1 MSLIKA
7 VILIGGP
14 QKGTRF
20 RPLSLDVPK
29 PLFPVAG
36 RPMIQHHIEACLKLP
51 DLKEILIIGYYPTAQ
66 IQQFVVD
73 MQNLYDLNIRYLQEF
88 TPLGTA
94 GGMHH
99 FRDQIRAGNP
109 QAFFILNGDVCADFP
124 LEELYNFHMAKGG
137 IITIMGTEATKQQS
151 VHYGC
156 LVTDKNTG
164 SVTHYVEKPNSYV
177 STLINCGVYVCS
189 PEIFQDMSNV
199 FYARQQNYGGFMN
212 GNNGAEVIQ
221 LETDIVTPMA
231 GTGKLY
237 ALPVSNWWSQV
248 KTAGSAIYSNRHYL
262 ELYKK
267 THPERLTNAGTR
279 NDGEGDGSL
288 ICTIIPDVYI
298 HPTAQ
303 VHPTAVLGPN
313 VAISAGV
320 VIGPGVRIRESI
332 ILDNAVIRDH
342 TLILHSIVGKGS
354 TIGAWARVE
363 GTPSDPDPNKPFAK
377 MENPPLFNS
386 EGKLNPSI
394 TILGYS
400 VTVSAEMILLN
411 SIVLPHKELTRSY
424 KNEIIL

>member
-1 MSLIKA
+1 
-7 VILIGGP
+7 
-14 QKGTRF
+14 
-20 RPLSLDVPK
+20 
-29 PLFPVAG
+29 
-36 RPMIQHHIEACLKLP
+36 MIQHHIEACLKLP
-51 DLKEILIIGYYPTAQ
+51 NLKEILIIGYYPTAQ
-66 IQQFVVD
+66 IQQFVDD
-73 MQNLYDLNIRYLQEF
+73 MHNLYDLNIRYLQEF

-99 FRDQIRAGNP
+99 FRDQIRTGNP

-124 LEELYNFHMAKGG
+124 LEELYNFHIEKGG

-156 LVTDKNTG
+156 LVTDKTTG

-189 PEIFQDMSNV
+189 PEIFLDMSNV
-199 FYARQQNYGGFMN
+199 FHARQQSYGGFMN
-212 GNNGAEVIQ
+212 GNGREAEVIQ

-267 THPERLTNAGTR
+267 THPERLVNAGTR
-279 NDGEGDGSL
+279 TSTDDDGSL

-320 VIGPGVRIRESI
+320 IIGPGVRIRESI

-377 MENPPLFNS
+377 MENPPLFNT

-400 VTVSAEMILLN
+400 VTVSSEMILLN